1 MVIHVKKIVNI
12 TKKNNRGNKMK
23 YIKHLVSIIAAL
35 SISSAVYAAEVRMAK
50 ANWDTG
56 YFQAEVYKQALEKMG
71 YKVTEPKAMK
81 PSVFYVAAAAGD
93 LDLWVNGWFG
103 THDTYIKEAKG
114 KVKAV
119 GNVMSKGGLQG
130 YLIDK
135 KSADKYGIKTVMD
148 IKKHAKQFD
157 SNGDGKADM
166 VACPPGWGCEKQITK
181 HFAELGL
188 GDFINPVQADYSA
201 SMADAIAKFKN
212 GKSVLFYTWTPNWT
226 VGALELGK
234 DIVWIEVPYSETK
247 AVKVPNATK
256 SKINMGFGADDI
268 RPAANVDFLK
278 ANPKIEKML
287 KKASIPLADVA
298 AQNMKMNAGEKSE
311 RAIKKHANAWIKNNQ
326 STFDSWIK

>member
-1 MVIHVKKIVNI
+1 MRYLKHIVTI
-12 TKKNNRGNKMK
+12 
-23 YIKHLVSIIAAL
+23 LAAL
-35 SISSAVYAAEVRMAK
+35 TISSAVNAAEIKMAK

-71 YKVTEPKAMK
+71 YKVSEPKAMK

-93 LDLWVNGWFG
+93 LDLWVNGWFS
-103 THDTYIKEAKG
+103 THDTYIAEAKG

-135 KSADKYGIKTVMD
+135 KTADKLGIKSVMD

-201 SMADAIAKFKN
+201 SMADAIAKYKN

-234 DIVWIEVPYSETK
+234 DIVWIEVPYSQTK

-278 ANPKIEKML
+278 ANPKVAKML

-298 AQNMKMNAGEKSE
+298 AQNMKMNQGEKSE
-311 RAIKKHANAWIKNNQ
+311 KAIKKHATAWIKANQ
-326 STFDSWIK
+326 STFDSWLK

>member
-1 MVIHVKKIVNI
+1 
-12 TKKNNRGNKMK
+12 MK
-23 YIKHLVSIIAAL
+23 YLKHVVTILAAL
-35 SISSAVYAAEVRMAK
+35 TISSVVAANEVKMAK

>member
-1 MVIHVKKIVNI
+1 MKLV
-12 TKKNNRGNKMK
+12 K
-23 YIKHLVSIIAAL
+23 YIASVITAI
-35 SISSAVYAAEVRMAK
+35 SISTMAQAAEVRMAK

-81 PSVFYVAAAAGD
+81 PSVFYLAAAAGD

-135 KSADKYGIKTVMD
+135 KSADKYGIKSVMD

-311 RAIKKHANAWIKNNQ
+311 RAIKKHANAWIKANQ

>member
-1 MVIHVKKIVNI
+1 MKLV
-12 TKKNNRGNKMK
+12 K
-23 YIKHLVSIIAAL
+23 YIASVITAI
-35 SISSAVYAAEVRMAK
+35 SISTMAQAAEVRMAK

-114 KVKAV
+114 KVKAI

-135 KSADKYGIKTVMD
+135 RSADKFKIKTVMD

-234 DIVWIEVPYSETK
+234 DIVWIEVPYSQTK
-247 AVKVPNATK
+247 TVKVPNATK

-311 RAIKKHANAWIKNNQ
+311 RAIKKHANAWIKANQ

>member
-1 MVIHVKKIVNI
+1 
-12 TKKNNRGNKMK
+12 MK

-234 DIVWIEVPYSETK
+234 DIVWIEVPYSQTK

-278 ANPKIEKML
+278 ANPKVEKML

-298 AQNMKMNAGEKSE
+298 AQNMKMNTGEKSE
-311 RAIKKHANAWIKNNQ
+311 RAIKKHASAWIKANQ

>member
-1 MVIHVKKIVNI
+1 MRYLKYLATIMAAI
-12 TKKNNRGNKMK
+12 T
-23 YIKHLVSIIAAL
+23 
-35 SISSAVYAAEVRMAK
+35 ISSSVSAAEVRMAK

-81 PSVFYVAAAAGD
+81 PSVFYLAAAAGD
-93 LDLWVNGWFG
+93 LDLWVNGWFS
-103 THDTYIKEAKG
+103 THDTYIKETKG

-119 GNVMSKGGLQG
+119 GNVMAKGGLQG
-130 YLIDK
+130 YLVDK
-135 KSADKYGIKTVMD
+135 KTADKLGIKSVMD

-201 SMADAIAKFKN
+201 SMADAIAKYKN
-212 GKSVLFYTWTPNWT
+212 GKSILVYTWTPNWT

-234 DIVWIEVPYSETK
+234 DIVWIEVPYSKTK
-247 AVKVPNATK
+247 SVKVPNATK

-311 RAIKKHANAWIKNNQ
+311 RAIKQHANAWIKANQ

>member
-1 MVIHVKKIVNI
+1 MKLV
-12 TKKNNRGNKMK
+12 K
-23 YIKHLVSIIAAL
+23 YIASIITAI
-35 SISSAVYAAEVRMAK
+35 SISTMAQAAEVRMAK

-71 YKVTEPKAMK
+71 YNVTEPKAMK

-114 KVKAV
+114 KVKPV

-278 ANPKIEKML
+278 ANPKVEKML

-311 RAIKKHANAWIKNNQ
+311 RAIKKHASAWIKANQ

>member
-1 MVIHVKKIVNI
+1 MKKL
-12 TKKNNRGNKMK
+12 K
-23 YIKHLVSIIAAL
+23 YIVTILAAL
-35 SISSAVYAAEVRMAK
+35 TISSVVTANEVKMAK

-71 YKVTEPKAMK
+71 YKVSEPKAMK

-103 THDTYIKEAKG
+103 THDTYIAETKG

-119 GNVMSKGGLQG
+119 GSVMSKGGLQG
-130 YLIDK
+130 YLVDK
-135 KSADKYGIKTVMD
+135 KTADKLGIKSVMD

-201 SMADAIAKFKN
+201 SMADAIAKYKN

-247 AVKVPNATK
+247 AVKVSNATK

-268 RPAANVDFLK
+268 RPAANVAFLK
-278 ANPKIEKML
+278 ANPKVEKML

-298 AQNMKMNAGEKSE
+298 AQNMKMNQGEKSE
-311 RAIKKHANAWIKNNQ
+311 KAIKKHASAWIKANQ
-326 STFDSWIK
+326 STFDSWLK

>member
-1 MVIHVKKIVNI
+1 MKLI
-12 TKKNNRGNKMK
+12 K
-23 YIKHLVSIIAAL
+23 YIASVITAI
-35 SISSAVYAAEVRMAK
+35 SISTVAQAAEVRMAK

-71 YKVTEPKAMK
+71 YKVAEPKAMK
-81 PSVFYVAAAAGD
+81 PSVFYLAAAAGD

-234 DIVWIEVPYSETK
+234 DIVWIEVPYSKTK
-247 AVKVPNATK
+247 SVKVPNATK

-311 RAIKKHANAWIKNNQ
+311 RAIKKHANAWIKANQ
-326 STFDSWIK
+326 SAFDSWVK

>member
-1 MVIHVKKIVNI
+1 MNYF
-12 TKKNNRGNKMK
+12 KN
-23 YIKHLVSIIAAL
+23 LVLVLLTLTVASM
-35 SISSAVYAAEVRMAK
+35 SNAAEVKMAK

-81 PSVFYVAAAAGD
+81 PSVFYLAAAAGD
-93 LDLWVNGWFG
+93 LDLWVNGWFS
-103 THDTYIKEAKG
+103 THDTYIKETKG

-119 GNVMSKGGLQG
+119 GNVMAKGGLQG
-130 YLIDK
+130 YLVDK
-135 KSADKYGIKTVMD
+135 KTADRLGIKSVMD

-212 GKSVLFYTWTPNWT
+212 GKSILVYTWTPNWT

-234 DIVWIEVPYSETK
+234 DIVWIEVPYSKTK
-247 AVKVPNATK
+247 SVKVSNATK

-268 RPAANVDFLK
+268 RAAANVDFLK
-278 ANPKIEKML
+278 ANPKVEKML
-287 KKASIPLADVA
+287 KKASIPLADIA
-298 AQNMKMNAGEKSE
+298 AQNLKMNAGEKSE
-311 RAIKKHANAWIKNNQ
+311 KEIKKHASAWIKANQ
-326 STFDSWIK
+326 SAFDGWLK

>member
-1 MVIHVKKIVNI
+1 
-12 TKKNNRGNKMK
+12 MK

>member
-1 MVIHVKKIVNI
+1 
-12 TKKNNRGNKMK
+12 MK
-23 YIKHLVSIIAAL
+23 YLKHVVTIIAAL
-35 SISSAVYAAEVRMAK
+35 TISGVVAANEVKMAK

-103 THDTYIKEAKG
+103 THDSYIAETKG

-119 GNVMSKGGLQG
+119 GSVMAKGGLQG

-135 KSADKYGIKTVMD
+135 KTADKLNIKSVMD

-201 SMADAIAKFKN
+201 SMADAIAKYKN

-247 AVKVPNATK
+247 AVKVSNATK
-256 SKINMGFGADDI
+256 AKINMGFGADDI
-268 RPAANVDFLK
+268 RPAANVAFLK
-278 ANPKIEKML
+278 ANPKVEKML

-298 AQNMKMNAGEKSE
+298 AQNMKMNQGEKSE
-311 RAIKKHANAWIKNNQ
+311 KAIKKHASAWIKANQ

>member
-1 MVIHVKKIVNI
+1 MRYLKYVVAIVAAI
-12 TKKNNRGNKMK
+12 T
-23 YIKHLVSIIAAL
+23 
-35 SISSAVYAAEVRMAK
+35 ISGSVTAAEVRMAK

-81 PSVFYVAAAAGD
+81 PSVFYLAAAAGD

-103 THDTYIKEAKG
+103 THDTYIEEAKG

-119 GNVMSKGGLQG
+119 GNVMPKGGLQG

-135 KSADKYGIKTVMD
+135 KSADKFGIKTVMD

-166 VACPPGWGCEKQITK
+166 VACPPGWGCEKQISK

-188 GDFINPVQADYSA
+188 GDFINPIQADYSA

-212 GKSVLFYTWTPNWT
+212 GKPVLFYTWTPNWT

-234 DIVWIEVPYSETK
+234 DIVWIEVPYSQTK
-247 AVKVPNATK
+247 SVSVPNATK

-278 ANPKIEKML
+278 ANPKVEKML
-287 KKASIPLADVA
+287 KKASIPLADIA
-298 AQNMKMNAGEKSE
+298 AQNMKMNQGEKSE
-311 RAIKKHANAWIKNNQ
+311 RAIKQHASAWIKANQ
-326 STFDSWIK
+326 STFDSWLK

>member
-1 MVIHVKKIVNI
+1 
-12 TKKNNRGNKMK
+12 MK
-23 YIKHLVSIIAAL
+23 YLKYIVTTIAAITISG
-35 SISSAVYAAEVRMAK
+35 SINAAEVRMAK

-71 YKVTEPKAMK
+71 YKVSEPKAMK
-81 PSVFYVAAAAGD
+81 PSVFYLAAAAGD

-135 KSADKYGIKTVMD
+135 KSADKFGIKTVMD

-157 SNGDGKADM
+157 SNNDGKADM

-311 RAIKKHANAWIKNNQ
+311 RAIKKHANAWIKANQ

>member
-1 MVIHVKKIVNI
+1 MKKL
-12 TKKNNRGNKMK
+12 K
-23 YIKHLVSIIAAL
+23 YIVTILAAL
-35 SISSAVYAAEVRMAK
+35 TISSVVTANEVKMAK

-71 YKVTEPKAMK
+71 YKVSEPKAMK

-103 THDTYIKEAKG
+103 THDTYIAETKG

-119 GNVMSKGGLQG
+119 GSVMSKGGLQG
-130 YLIDK
+130 YLVDK
-135 KSADKYGIKTVMD
+135 KTADKLGIKSVMD

-201 SMADAIAKFKN
+201 SMADAIAKYKN

-247 AVKVPNATK
+247 AVKVSNATK

-268 RPAANVDFLK
+268 RPAANVAFLK
-278 ANPKIEKML
+278 ANPKVEKML

-298 AQNMKMNAGEKSE
+298 AQNMKMNKGEKSE
-311 RAIKKHANAWIKNNQ
+311 KAIKKHASAWIKANQ
-326 STFDSWIK
+326 STFDSWLK